1 MISLWVAHKH
11 SFLVILE
18 QLSDNTVR
26 SVRRRGDCR
35 ILFAKQ
41 IFVDRHGDN
50 TAENIFKNSPAQQTA

>member
-35 ILFAKQ
+35 ILFAK
-41 IFVDRHGDN
+41 
-50 TAENIFKNSPAQQTA
+50 KYL